1 MEKKA
6 GTDVHWHGSPLDMAM
21 GDMDPYGIREVVV
34 EYDNGD
40 SDVFRPK
47 RRQEYGSYELHQLAT
62 YLDTIAHDIRVGFGT

>member
-1 MEKKA
+1 M
-6 GTDVHWHGSPLDMAM
+6 DMAM